1 MTVRIPHRTPK
12 VEADEIANANYE
24 ALKDPVLKSV
34 RGKLFGGG
42 PRLNETDLDEAYLL
56 GWHALTEYI
65 VQGNKVANL
74 TGFLV
79 NATYLRARDIA
90 RRLHEDRYVEAD
102 LEAHGVEDD
111 LAERVDDGIKLDRLI
126 ERLKDRLSDQERQAV
141 TLCVLHGFKRPEAAK
156 VLEVSEIRIQ
166 KVMDTAMKKIAGV
179 VAGIDT
185 RGCGGDEWA
194 RLLRAYALGLL
205 RESDRDYERAI
216 AHINECETC
225 SRYVTGLRGL
235 AAILPPVGLPLSR
248 LAHEASVLAHL
259 YRVFGAGHST
269 ATVAQATAGTAG
281 TAATGG
287 GVASVLGG
295 SAAVKTAAVVAVVA
309 FGAATVHAVAGS
321 HVPARKRPPAQAS
334 STLSG
339 RDSLISPYPDSLPR
353 SAAAVAERERHDG
366 RHRHVSSSEMPQ
378 SPARVVARETEFGF
392 ERAHSAKNTTPPVAP
407 HPLTRALARGE
418 GEGHPSEFGFEK
430 EHK

>member
-1 MTVRIPHRTPK
+1 VTVRVPHRTPK
-12 VEADEIANANYE
+12 VQAEEIANANYE
-24 ALKDPVLKSV
+24 ALKEPVLKSV

-65 VQGNKVANL
+65 VQGNKVENL

-90 RRLHEDRYVEAD
+90 RQLHEDRYVDAD
-102 LEAHGVEDD
+102 LETHGVEDD
-111 LAERVDDGIKLDRLI
+111 LAERVDDGIKLDRLMD
-126 ERLKDRLSDQERQAV
+126 RLKDRLSDQERQAV

-205 RESDRDYERAI
+205 KESDRDYKRAV
-216 AHINECETC
+216 AHIDDCDTC
-225 SRYVTGLRGL
+225 RRYVTGLRGL

-248 LAHEASVLAHL
+248 LAHEASILAHL
-259 YRVFGAGHST
+259 YRILGAGHST

-287 GVASVLGG
+287 GVAGLLGG
-295 SAAVKTAAVVAVVA
+295 GAAVKTAAVVAVVA
-309 FGAATVHAVAGS
+309 LGAATVHVVAND
-321 HVPARKRPPAQAS
+321 HTVPAHKRPPVEAS
-334 STLSG
+334 STIARREGLTSADPDPLPRPSIQGTG
-339 RDSLISPYPDSLPR
+339 RD
-353 SAAAVAERERHDG
+353 RHPG
-366 RHRHVSSSEMPQ
+366 NRRHVTSRELSQ
-378 SPARVVARETEFGF
+378 SPPRVAAREAEFGF
-392 ERAHSAKNTTPPVAP
+392 ERAHTTRITPAPAAPRRGAAPVP
-407 HPLTRALARGE
+407 SK
-418 GEGHPSEFGFEK
+418 EGHSSEFSFEAQ
-430 EHK
+430 HK